1 MEVLELGK
9 IESFEDLLVWQ
20 ESMRL
25 IKSIKSIFNFDKY
38 NPLLNQLFISSISIP
53 SNISEGFERQTNKE
67 YIQFLFIA
75 KGSCGELRTQLYILK
90 DIGLF
95 TNNIIDEFINNS
107 REISAMLYS
116 LIQTR
121 ITKF

>member
-75 KGSCGELRTQLYILK
+75 KGSCGELRTQLYIAHEMNL
-90 DIGLF
+90 
-95 TNNIIDEFINNS
+95 
-107 REISAMLYS
+107 ISQTQMEELTEQAKKISSMLYK

-121 ITKF
+121 KQNF

>member
-1 MEVLELGK
+1 MSQENK
-9 IESFEDLLVWQ
+9 ITKYEDLLVWQ
-20 ESMRL
+20 KSMEL
-25 IKSIKSIFNFDKY
+25 TKEIILKTQDMK
-38 NPLLNQLFISSISIP
+38 LFSLKDQMCRASISVP
-53 SNISEGFERQTNKE
+53 SNIAEGYERQTNKE
-67 YIQFLFIA
+67 FIRYLYIA